1 VKIYLVGGAVRD
13 SLLGLSGSDRDWVVV
28 GATPEQMVAQGYVP
42 VGKDFPV
49 FLHPVTKEE
58 YALARTERKTAP
70 GYKGFVVHA
79 APDVTLE
86 QDLARRDL
94 TINAMAQDCDDPARP
109 ITDPY
114 GGQQD
119 LRDKVLRHVT
129 DAFREDPVRILRLA
143 RFAARF
149 GDFIVAPETLMLA
162 QQMVQAGEVDA
173 LVPERVWQE
182 VERGLLSPHPLRMAQ
197 VLMDCGA
204 WQRLWPELDASLEI
218 HHAALWRLDELARES
233 GTPARG
239 TNDMTVEFSTL
250 TLGQRWALWCHG
262 ASPEQVAAI
271 GERFRVPTAVQD
283 LAWSWATHRHA
294 LAERPADAA
303 TACELLYRMD
313 ALRRPE
319 RGQDLI
325 DLARQSARDTD
336 QTKSALWWSSAL
348 RALLSVDAKAVNQS
362 ALAQGLRGPDVG
374 LALKQ
379 AHVAAIAREITKL
392 GSDPN

>member
-1 VKIYLVGGAVRD
+1 MKIYLVGGAVRD

-28 GATPEQMVAQGYVP
+28 GATPEQMIARGFVP

-49 FLHPVTKEE
+49 FLHPQTQEE

-94 TINAMAQDCDDPARP
+94 TINAMAQDLEDPNRP
-109 ITDPY
+109 IIDPY
-114 GGQQD
+114 GGQTD
-119 LRDKVLRHVT
+119 LKDKQLRHVT
-129 DAFREDPVRILRLA
+129 EAFREDPVRILRLA

-149 GDFIVAPETLMLA
+149 AGFEVAIETLKLSRE
-162 QQMVQAGEVDA
+162 MVRAGEVDA

-182 VERGLLSPHPLRMAQ
+182 IERGLMAKHPLRMAQ

-204 WQRLWPELDASLEI
+204 WQRLWPELNANDPD
-218 HHAALWRLDELARES
+218 HKAALAQLNAKTDTASSL
-233 GTPARG
+233 
-239 TNDMTVEFSTL
+239 L

-262 ASPEQVAAI
+262 ATPDQVAAI

-283 LAWSWATHRHA
+283 MAWAWATHRHA
-294 LAERPADAA
+294 LAQSTSDAA
-303 TACELLYRMD
+303 AACELLYRMD

-319 RGQDLI
+319 RVQGLI
-325 DLARQSARDTD
+325 ELAKLISLDDRQIQVARCWQSAMD
-336 QTKSALWWSSAL
+336 
-348 RALLSVDAKAVNQS
+348 ALLSVDAKAVNRD
-362 ALAQGLRGPDVG
+362 AQERGLSGMQIG

-379 AHVAAIAREITKL
+379 AHTTAIAEI
-392 GSDPN
+392 GV